1 MGRKALQTDFIQHP
15 PNRLGIPAEK
25 PGKFHRIIAQSL
37 YLFQRAPEILRHFL
51 PGRIQLIADQN
62 FFHLN
67 CLLTIEINKRL
78 YFHPLPYHILPHPA
92 SENTIYAKNL
102 QSNGEYDTLTIIM
115 IPMERREDMKQM
127 MRKKPLMFSLI
138 CIGAY
143 VVIFGIA
150 QSLPAPAALENAW
163 ELAVGQLLSCMLFP
177 LLSLT
182 DQRSFYGVCPPAVP
196 AKKMLFYLPLAALIS
211 INFWC
216 GAEGISG
223 SGDLRFLFS
232 MLFVALLEEVLFRG
246 LLFRALLKEGRRQAI
261 LIASLTFGLGHLVN
275 LLSGSDLMAGLL
287 QAAYSMAAGYLL
299 VMLFLKSGSLLPGI
313 LTHWLLNG
321 LQIFT
326 PDTLS
331 TVQVLVPG
339 SGILVISLAY
349 GLYLRRLPDVL
360 QQ

>member
-1 MGRKALQTDFIQHP
+1 
-15 PNRLGIPAEK
+15 
-25 PGKFHRIIAQSL
+25 
-37 YLFQRAPEILRHFL
+37 
-51 PGRIQLIADQN
+51 
-62 FFHLN
+62 
-67 CLLTIEINKRL
+67 
-78 YFHPLPYHILPHPA
+78 
-92 SENTIYAKNL
+92 
-102 QSNGEYDTLTIIM
+102 
-115 IPMERREDMKQM
+115 MKQM

-143 VVIFGIA
+143 VVIFGIVR
-150 QSLPAPAALENAW
+150 SLPAPAALENAW

-182 DQRSFYGVCPPAVP
+182 DQRTFYGVCPPAVP

-287 QAAYSMAAGYLL
+287 QAAYSMAAGYML